1 MKNMCYPRICVSIT
15 ARTTREALVK
25 MEEGFAQTDI
35 LELRIDGIQKVNLK
49 KLVGHN
55 KGEIV
60 ITNRVKEEG
69 GDFAGEEKERV
80 ALLLEAVALGADYV
94 DVELRTAPVL
104 IARLKKKIEACRGQ
118 TKLILSYHN
127 FERTPSSKELRK
139 KLDDGYAAGAD
150 VVKIVSHAGEP
161 ADNLKVLG
169 LIPYAQRKQKEII
182 AFCMGEKGR
191 MSRVMAPLLGS
202 CWTYASLNK
211 GEESAP
217 GQMTV
222 KELQQMFG
230 ILNLSE

>member
-15 ARTTREALVK
+15 AKTTREALVK

-80 ALLLEAVALGADYV
+80 AFLLEAVALGAAYV

-104 IARLKKKIEACRGQ
+104 IARLKEKIEACRGQ

-127 FERTPSSKELRK
+127 FERTPSPKELRK

-150 VVKIVSHAGEP
+150 VVKIASLAGEP

-202 CWTYASLNK
+202 SWTYASLNK

>member
-1 MKNMCYPRICVSIT
+1 
-15 ARTTREALVK
+15 
-25 MEEGFAQTDI
+25 
-35 LELRIDGIQKVNLK
+35 
-49 KLVGHN
+49 
-55 KGEIV
+55 
-60 ITNRVKEEG
+60 
-69 GDFAGEEKERV
+69 
-80 ALLLEAVALGADYV
+80 
-94 DVELRTAPVL
+94 
-104 IARLKKKIEACRGQ
+104 RLKEKIEACRGQ

-127 FERTPSSKELRK
+127 FERTPSPKELRK

-150 VVKIVSHAGEP
+150 MVKIVSHAQEM

-202 CWTYASLNK
+202 YWTYASLNK